1 MMNMSPLRVATALKF
16 VSRRHDMP
24 TSRTRRIAVGW
35 LAATSFLILV
45 IDEAV
50 AQAPAPVAGAEASPP
65 IGPFKWKA
73 SGILISPISDE
84 NHQIVS
90 VKDPTV
96 VFHNDKWH
104 VYATV
109 ASTQRQ
115 WSMVYLS
122 FKDWSEAKDAKP
134 YYMNMGGN
142 RCAPHLFYFRPHQKW
157 YLVYQSQPPQ
167 YSTTDDISKPET
179 WTEPVNFYATRPA
192 SLPRLPI
199 DYWVICDATHAYL
212 FFTGDDGN
220 LYRSR
225 TKIEDFPNGMSDPE
239 IAIRENRN
247 ILFEASMTYKIKGMD
262 KYLTLV
268 EALEPTRFY
277 RAFLADKLDGPWTPV
292 PGSDTFEKPFAGIH
306 NVTFAEGVAPWTREI
321 SHGEVVRDSNDE
333 TMTLDL
339 NNMRF
344 LFQGKA
350 PDARGEYSQR
360 PYRLGLLTLEK

>member
-1 MMNMSPLRVATALKF
+1 MSIFCVVASWAAL
-16 VSRRHDMP
+16 
-24 TSRTRRIAVGW
+24 
-35 LAATSFLILV
+35 SFSELTL
-45 IDEAV
+45 
-50 AQAPAPVAGAEASPP
+50 AQAPAAIQTEVATLGTAPP

-73 SGILISPISDE
+73 SGILMSPIPDE
-84 NHQIVS
+84 THQVVS

-96 VFHNDKWH
+96 VRHNDKWH

-109 ASTQRQ
+109 FNNTRRQ

-122 FKDWSEAKDAKP
+122 FKDWAEAKDAKP
-134 YYMNMGGN
+134 YYIDQNPNMGGYK
-142 RCAPHLFYFRPHQKW
+142 CAPHLFYFRPHQKW

-179 WTEPVNFYATRPA
+179 WSAPVNFFDR
-192 SLPRLPI
+192 SVRLPRLPI

-225 TKIEDFPNGMSDPE
+225 TKIEDFPNGMSLPE
-239 IAIRENRN
+239 IAIMENRN

-262 KYLTLV
+262 KYLTLI
-268 EALEPTRFY
+268 EALQPTRFY

-292 PGSDTFEKPFAGIH
+292 PGSDTFEKPFAGIN
-306 NVTFAEGVAPWTREI
+306 NVTFAEGVEPWTREI
-321 SHGEVVRDSNDE
+321 SHGEIVRDSNDE

-339 NNMRF
+339 NNMQF

-350 PDARGEYSQR
+350 PDARGEYSQL
-360 PYRLGLLTLEK
+360 PYRLGLLTLDKSGN